1 MTLFL
6 QQLVNGVA
14 LGSVYSLVALGLTLV
29 YGVLKIP
36 NFAHGALYMAGAYV
50 TYVLLTSLGLPY
62 LLALALAALTLAGI
76 GVLLERLVFH
86 PLRGQPHVQA
96 MIAALGV
103 LFFLEALSQKLF
115 GAEFRILKSPYGGV
129 VNFGGVGVTQQ
140 RLLVIGASLLVM
152 GGLYYFLKRTVTGA
166 TIEAMAQNYAGAQL
180 VGIDTDRV
188 SMLTFAISAGLAAV
202 AAALI
207 APITLLS
214 PGMGEAINLKVF
226 AIIILGG
233 MGSVPGAIVGGF
245 LLALVETF
253 TVAYWNPDFADIIGF
268 AVLVLV
274 LAIRPSGLFSKGA

>member
-96 MIAALGV
+96 MIAVLGV

-166 TIEAMAQNYAGAQL
+166 TIEAMAQNHAGAQL